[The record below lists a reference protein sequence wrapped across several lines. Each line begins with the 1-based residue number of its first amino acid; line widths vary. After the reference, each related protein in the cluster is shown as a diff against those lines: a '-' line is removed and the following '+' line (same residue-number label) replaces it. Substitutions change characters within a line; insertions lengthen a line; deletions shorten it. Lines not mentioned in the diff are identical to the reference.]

1 MGNSDASLDS
11 KLDAR
16 IDIDNFIFW
25 YIWYLQFYRLVLII
39 GIFLNLKTKES
50 RTKISIVTLFLF
62 EQSTEWRIK

>member
-50 RTKISIVTLFLF
+50 RTKIV
-62 EQSTEWRIK
+62 